1 MADFGSGYKVSLRYI
16 VVSIRAVSDQGWDN
30 LSFKKKDFSGI
41 KY

>member
-16 VVSIRAVSDQGWDN
+16 VVSIRAVTDQGWDM
-30 LSFKKKDFSGI
+30 SFKKKDFSGI